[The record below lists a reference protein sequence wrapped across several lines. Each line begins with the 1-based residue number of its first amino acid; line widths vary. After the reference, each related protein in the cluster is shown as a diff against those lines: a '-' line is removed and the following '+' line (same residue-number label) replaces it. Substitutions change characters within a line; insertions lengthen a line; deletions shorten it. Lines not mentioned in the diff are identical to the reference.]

1 MHPPLLHAHQQLTQL
16 LVVTHSS
23 KEHEGEGT
31 DPKTELNAILKSLQ
45 AWGHVEHS
53 SWLSYSNNTNTYPFS
68 AAIVLLSRL
77 LSLSLGAWWG
87 GCPGQQ
93 TVSTRH
99 AQQVPAAY
107 KHTCHP
113 FTPLVVQTCINQLK
127 IHLTTTKLTV
137 PLHTKAYLP
146 TRTDTGCARSV
157 HFRVCGRYVPWV
169 GSRGVAPPI
178 EGNEPF
184 LVNDRLAHWTGW
196 RLATGLH
203 PLEDAWPAGEGQG
216 EETGTQHPQDG
227 TSFGNPMLKVKVLYC
242 RKLNT
247 GFRTNWPCCREMY
260 ATCSHNQQGVG
271 CVRCTLARQGLV
283 RPHQTVYHVHR

>member
-1 MHPPLLHAHQQLTQL
+1 MHPPLLHAQQQLAQL

-53 SWLSYSNNTNTYPFS
+53 SWLSYGNNTNTYPFS
-68 AAIVLLSRL
+68 ATIVLLRRL

-93 TVSTRH
+93 TVSRAHAMPNRSLLPTNTLATRLH
-99 AQQVPAAY
+99 LRQCRQALPI
-107 KHTCHP
+107 
-113 FTPLVVQTCINQLK
+113 TCINQLK

-137 PLHTKAYLP
+137 PLYTKAYLP
-146 TRTDTGCARSV
+146 TQTDTGRARSV

-227 TSFGNPMLKVKVLYC
+227 TSSGRNFLSM
-242 RKLNT
+242 
-247 GFRTNWPCCREMY
+247 
-260 ATCSHNQQGVG
+260 
-271 CVRCTLARQGLV
+271 
-283 RPHQTVYHVHR
+283 